1 MVEIS
6 YCENVVY
13 RKKTLTCY
21 QRKTYYNMHE
31 KFLTNANHTEILE
44 KNPHSEFVLPQ
55 RTHMDVYVE
64 WRAHRIWNVDT

>member
-1 MVEIS
+1 
-6 YCENVVY
+6 
-13 RKKTLTCY
+13 
-21 QRKTYYNMHE
+21 MHE